1 MNKVMMS
8 YLVFFVEFLGVK
20 VCEGMV
26 GGGDLLVYLEVEKRF
41 FEDQQG
47 IGYCYFFRFLWKY
60 NLQDIFYFFLDYKL
74 ELYIWKEVKSFYF
87 IIESD

>member
-26 GGGDLLVYLEVEKRF
+26 GGGGFISVFGGRKKIFRRLVGYWILLF
-41 FEDQQG
+41 F
-47 IGYCYFFRFLWKY
+47 
-60 NLQDIFYFFLDYKL
+60 
-74 ELYIWKEVKSFYF
+74 
-87 IIESD
+87 